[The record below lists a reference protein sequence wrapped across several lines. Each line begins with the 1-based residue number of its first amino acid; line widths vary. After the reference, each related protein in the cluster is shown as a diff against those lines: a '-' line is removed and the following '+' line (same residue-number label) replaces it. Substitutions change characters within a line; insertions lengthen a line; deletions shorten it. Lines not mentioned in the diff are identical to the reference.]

1 MVKYVSIYEG
11 NVDELKN
18 FQISKPLKIYKGKFE
33 LEKKGLDELS
43 DYVLKSLEREAQN
56 GVLFEIQK
64 QSTTCKDKNIHVLGG
79 INYPYFNLEK
89 MIVTDE
95 EKRVTYNI
103 KIIIEGEAI
112 LYTRVPNLEK
122 I

>member
-11 NVDELKN
+11 NVDDLKN

-43 DYVLKSLEREAQN
+43 DYVLRSLEREAQD
-56 GVLFEIQK
+56 GVIFEIQK
-64 QSTTCKDKNIHVLGG
+64 QSATCMDKNIHVLGG

-89 MIVTDE
+89 RVVVDE
-95 EKRVTYNI
+95 KKEIRHDI
-103 KIIIEGEAI
+103 KISIEGEAI
-112 LYTRVPNLEK
+112 LYTRVPNRKK